1 MSQSLPNQ
9 LADISLYGV
18 SGLTSEDA
26 GKRLREFGANELPRT
41 ESRRLGR
48 IVLEII
54 REPMVFLLL
63 GCGVIYFI
71 LGDRQEAI
79 MLLGFL
85 GIILGITIYQER
97 KTERALE
104 ALRDLSSPR
113 ALVIRDGKKQRIAG
127 MELVPGDLLILNEGD
142 RVAAD
147 AGLLTCQNL
156 SVDESLLTGESVPV
170 IKAAKHTQ
178 TDQATKEGLSSMVY
192 AGTTVVRGS
201 AIAEIVH
208 TGSLTELGKIG
219 KVLQMAV
226 PEQTKLQL
234 ETRDLVKRIAIG
246 AAILCLLVFVSYSI
260 SRQDWLGGMLTGLT
274 LAMAILPNELPAVLT
289 IFLAAGAWRISQ
301 KRVLTRRT
309 PAIEALGTATVLC
322 VDKTGTLTFNR
333 MAVRK
338 IFAQGQIHDLF
349 ENPDQKLPEAFHE
362 IVEYGILAG
371 DRDPFDPMERAFKQ
385 VGEDHLGQTEHLHP
399 EWTLLKQYPLSP
411 ELLALSHVWT
421 TVDGAMHP
429 IAAKGAPEAV
439 IELCHLKPEESA
451 EISAQVKVLAAAG
464 LRVLG
469 VAKSRFPDGPLPEK
483 QHDFDFE
490 FVGLVGL
497 EDRLRPEVPEAI
509 KECHSAGIRVIMIT
523 GDHPET
529 ARSIARQINLPNAD
543 DILTGTELNKLSDTQ
558 LQERVRS
565 IQVCARMVPEQKL
578 RLITALKASGEIV
591 AMTGDGV
598 NDAPALKSAHIG
610 IAMGQRG
617 TDVARESASLVLLD
631 DDFGSIVEAIKM
643 GRRIFENLQ
652 HAMAYL
658 LAVHIPITGISI
670 IPVFF
675 NLPLVLLPMHIAFL
689 HLIIEPACSIAFE
702 AEPTGQGVMQRP
714 PRRSDERL
722 FSKSFLIPTL
732 WQGLTV
738 LIVLLL
744 VFGISL
750 SRNQGEMEARTLTFA
765 TLIVASLGL
774 IVSNRSWTESTLS
787 RGRATNK
794 AFWWVLGGTVVML
807 AAVLYLPSLR
817 NLFRFS
823 QMHPV
828 DVALILG
835 AGLASG
841 LWFEAMKALRRA
853 RGQRLGEVKAHP

>member
-1 MSQSLPNQ
+1 M
-9 LADISLYGV
+9 
-18 SGLTSEDA
+18 
-26 GKRLREFGANELPRT
+26 
-41 ESRRLGR
+41 
-48 IVLEII
+48 
-54 REPMVFLLL
+54 
-63 GCGVIYFI
+63 
-71 LGDRQEAI
+71 
-79 MLLGFL
+79 
-85 GIILGITIYQER
+85 
-97 KTERALE
+97 
-104 ALRDLSSPR
+104 
-113 ALVIRDGKKQRIAG
+113 
-127 MELVPGDLLILNEGD
+127 
-142 RVAAD
+142 
-147 AGLLTCQNL
+147 
-156 SVDESLLTGESVPV
+156 
-170 IKAAKHTQ
+170 
-178 TDQATKEGLSSMVY
+178 
-192 AGTTVVRGS
+192 VRGS
-201 AIAEIVH
+201 AIAEITH
-208 TGSLTELGKIG
+208 TGSRTELGRIG
-219 KVLQMAV
+219 KVLQQAV

-234 ETRDLVKRIAIG
+234 ETRNLVKRLGVG
-246 AAILCLLVFVSYSI
+246 AAILCVLVFVSYSI
-260 SRQDWLGGMLTGLT
+260 SRQDWMAGMLTGLT

-349 ENPDQKLPEAFHE
+349 ENPDQKLPETFHE
-362 IVEYGILAG
+362 IIEYGILAG

-385 VGEDHLGQTEHLHP
+385 VGEAHLGNAEHLHP
-399 EWTLLKQYPLSP
+399 EWTLRKQYPLSP

-421 TVDGAMHP
+421 TVDGTMHP
-429 IAAKGAPEAV
+429 IAAKGAPEAIV
-439 IELCHLKPEESA
+439 ELCHLGPEQSA
-451 EISAQVKVLAAAG
+451 EISIQVKDMAAAG

-490 FVGLVGL
+490 FVALVGL
-497 EDRLRPEVPEAI
+497 EDRLRPEVPDAI
-509 KECHSAGIRVIMIT
+509 KECHTAGIRVIMIT

-529 ARSIARQINLPNAD
+529 ARSIARQIHLPNAD
-543 DILTGTELNKLSDTQ
+543 DILTGAELNQLSDSQ
-558 LQERVRS
+558 LQKRVRG

-578 RLITALKASGEIV
+578 RLIKALKASGEIV

-702 AEPTGQGVMQRP
+702 AEPPAKGVMQRP
-714 PRRSDERL
+714 PRRADERL
-722 FSKSFLIPTL
+722 FSKSFLLTAL
-732 WQGLTV
+732 WQGVTV
-738 LIVLLL
+738 LVILL
-744 VFGISL
+744 VVFMVSL
-750 SRNQGEMEARTLTFA
+750 SRKQGEWEAWTLTFA
-765 TLIVASLGL
+765 TLIVATLGL
-774 IVSNRSWTESTLS
+774 IVSNRSWTETTLS
-787 RGRATNK
+787 RGREINK
-794 AFWWVLGGTVVML
+794 AFWWVLGGTIALL
-807 AAVLYLPSLR
+807 AAVLYIPSLR
-817 NLFRFS
+817 DLFRFS
-823 QMHPV
+823 KMHPIDIV
-828 DVALILG
+828 IFLG

-841 LWFEAMKALRRA
+841 LWFEGMKGLRRM
-853 RGQRLGEVKAHP
+853 RSQRHKTLQVRT